1 MPVIDHPVH
10 RLTIGGA
17 LYGCH
22 GRAEFKAGYWAPDRT
37 YAPDG
42 MIRTGQALIPHTMSR
57 ECRYDM
63 SLTDAKCDGC
73 QHRGSGEAYT
83 QRIIKEAA

>member
-10 RLTIGGA
+10 SLTIGGQ

-22 GRAEFKAGYWAPDRT
+22 CRAEFKAGYWATDRT
-37 YAPDG
+37 YAPEG
-42 MIRTGQALIPHTMSR
+42 MIRTWQAFIPHAMSR

-63 SLTDAKCDGC
+63 SLTDAKCD
-73 QHRGSGEAYT
+73 
-83 QRIIKEAA
+83 